1 MPYTPQQAQAIQ
13 TRDVSIALAA
23 GAGCGK
29 TFVLTQRFVT
39 ELLQQPSAET
49 LSGLMAITFTD
60 RAAREMRDR
69 IREAVRDQ
77 LLTCEDADQPAWQE
91 ILQNLETA
99 RVQTIHAFCGATLRT
114 HATELGLDPDFGML
128 DEPTAAA
135 MRNQVIQ
142 SELSRLLR
150 ERNADLQELIL
161 RYGLEGTMSRLQSLV
176 LQRFQLAEARQV
188 AADEAELE
196 AHWREYHQQVFLPE
210 RMRSL
215 SQESDAPLL
224 FSLLRENECTAPKM
238 SERRIVL
245 LGLLEELE
253 RTGTLSREQLED
265 LKDNAKIQGARENHW
280 PDPEVHHQV
289 KEACERLR
297 KEVGALIDVLTLD
310 EEAVRLAARYGMQAL
325 RITESVVAAYEQAKQ
340 DRAMLDFD
348 DLLLNLRDL
357 LQNRPAAKEQ
367 LQKSTKFLLLDEF
380 QDTDPVQSEIVR
392 AICGD
397 RLTSGGLFLVGDVKQ
412 SIYRFRRADPTVFRQ
427 LRSEIPQKGQL
438 SLTNNFRSQQGV
450 LDFVNFLFGPA
461 MGEEYD
467 ALEAFD
473 QTDYPP
479 AEKTEFL
486 FANDPELTK
495 PSAGEARVVEAEWIA
510 ARIEEL
516 LSDPTPRVR
525 KRDKATGEV
534 TLRRVEPGDITVL
547 FRAFSNL
554 GLYEDALR
562 KRHLD
567 YYVVAGRAFFA
578 QQEVFD
584 MVNLCRYLDD
594 DTDETALVGV
604 LRSPLFGWNDD
615 TIMQMGRHF
624 GEFSP
629 ALLSDEMPAGVT
641 KDQAS
646 AVKSARRVLREL
658 LGRRLSSGIGPLLR
672 FAVEQTAYDAAL
684 MTEFLGERKVAN
696 LRKLLD
702 MADDFDQ
709 VGFLGMSEFADR
721 LLESISEEAKEELA
735 ATHPESGNVVRLM
748 TVHQSKGLEFP
759 VVFVAD
765 VNRPSRNNTDTAV
778 LSPVLG
784 PLLGLPRGAET
795 EQKNPGMM
803 MHSHAE
809 GLEDQ
814 AESIRLFYV
823 ATTRAADLLILS
835 AYFDEETK
843 ASGSWMKLLQERFD
857 LQTGLP
863 HGDQLLGQT
872 QQAGIERDRIP
883 RIAVRSEIPQVAK
896 PKKVPRKL
904 KLADWDDV
912 LATTEPVA
920 PPAIA
925 LPLEPDRAYR
935 ERFSV
940 SELESVDSSF
950 HGSKVTSGST
960 ANEASAAVRLREAE
974 LLGNLLHAALEQFD
988 PELPPDNLSE
998 FIERLATG
1006 FSDYI
1011 APDLRETAVSRF
1023 RELLDS
1029 DFILELKTAGRL
1041 YRETEF
1047 LLRWSRPEI
1056 GRPAFIAGTV
1066 DCLLQDS
1073 EGAWHLIDYKTG
1085 NLPAEPSAV
1094 VDKFGLQMTL
1104 YAKAIEQLTG
1114 NPPRSIRIVQVN
1126 ENPRTVK
1133 IDLTA
1138 ERIRDFEAAIDQAIV
1153 FLRSNPVPDQPEQLS
1168 N

>member
-1 MPYTPQQAQAIQ
+1 MPYTPQQEQAIL

-39 ELLQQPSAET
+39 ELLQDPSSET

-69 IREAVRDQ
+69 IREAVREQ
-77 LLTCEDADQPAWQE
+77 LITCDDADQPAWQE

-99 RVQTIHAFCGATLRT
+99 RVQTIHAFCGATLRS

-135 MRNQVIQ
+135 LRNQTIQ
-142 SELSRLLR
+142 NELSRLLR
-150 ERNADLQELIL
+150 ERNPDLQELIL
-161 RYGLEGTMSRLQSLV
+161 RYGLEGTMARLQSLI
-176 LQRFQLAEARQV
+176 LQRFQLAEAKQI
-188 AADEAELE
+188 AADETELE
-196 AHWREYHQQVFLPE
+196 THWRRYHQEVFLPE

-215 SQESDAPLL
+215 SEESTAREL
-224 FSLLRENECTAPKM
+224 FALLRENECTAPKM

-245 LGLLEELE
+245 LNLLEELE
-253 RTGTLSREQLED
+253 RTGTLKGEQLED

-297 KEVGALIDVLTLD
+297 KEVGSLLEVMTLD
-310 EEAVRLAARYGMQAL
+310 DEAVRLSAHYGMQAL
-325 RITESVVAAYEQAKQ
+325 RITEAVVTAYEQAKQ
-340 DRAMLDFD
+340 ERAMLDFD

-357 LQNRPAAKEQ
+357 LQTRPAVREQ
-367 LQKSTKFLLLDEF
+367 LQKTTKFLLLDEF

-392 AICGD
+392 AICGE
-397 RLTSGGLFLVGDVKQ
+397 RLTQGGLFLVGDVKQ

-427 LRSEIPQKGQL
+427 LRSEIPTKGQL
-438 SLTNNFRSQQGV
+438 SLTKNFRSQQGV

-473 QTDYPP
+473 QTAYEP

-486 FANDPELTK
+486 FASDPELVN
-495 PSAGEARVVEAEWIA
+495 PSAAEARVIEAEWIA

-525 KRDKATGEV
+525 QRDKSTGE
-534 TLRRVEPGDITVL
+534 TRLRRVEPGDITVL

-578 QQEVFD
+578 QQEIFD
-584 MVNLCRYLDD
+584 IVNLCRYLDD
-594 DTDETALVGV
+594 DSDETALVGL
-604 LRSPLFGWNDD
+604 LRSPMFGWNDD
-615 TIMQMGRHF
+615 TIMQMSRHYDQ
-624 GEFSP
+624 FSA
-629 ALLSDEMPAGVT
+629 ALLADDFPPHVEAEQ
-641 KDQAS
+641 KS
-646 AVKSARRVLREL
+646 AVRSARRVLREL
-658 LGRRLSSGIGPLLR
+658 LSRRLRSGIGPLLR
-672 FAVEQTAYDAAL
+672 YAVEETAYDAAL
-684 MTEFLGERKVAN
+684 MTEFLGERKIAN

-702 MADDFDQ
+702 MADDFDRS
-709 VGFLGMSEFADR
+709 GFLGLSEFSDR
-721 LLESISEEAKEELA
+721 LLDSIAEEAKEELA

-759 VVFVAD
+759 IVIVAD
-765 VNRPSRNNTDTAV
+765 INRPSRNNSDTAV

-784 PLLGLPRGAET
+784 PLLGLPRGSET

-803 MHSHAE
+803 MHAAGESR
-809 GLEDQ
+809 EDQ

-872 QQAGIERDRIP
+872 QQPGIDRDRIP
-883 RIAVRSEIPQVAK
+883 RIAVRNEIPKASK
-896 PKKVPRKL
+896 PKQAPRRL
-904 KLADWDDV
+904 KLDV
-912 LATTEPVA
+912 WPELLAVTKPVA
-920 PPAIA
+920 PPQIA
-925 LPLEPDRAYR
+925 LPVEPDRSTR

-940 SELESVDSSF
+940 SELESVEALLYESTPAVSGKVSGDSP
-950 HGSKVTSGST
+950 G
-960 ANEASAAVRLREAE
+960 VRLRDAE
-974 LLGNLLHAALEQFD
+974 MLGHLLHAALEQFD
-988 PELPPDNLSE
+988 RKDPPTDISG
-998 FIERLATG
+998 FINRLATD

-1011 APDLRETAVSRF
+1011 SPELRETAAIRF
-1023 RELLDS
+1023 EQLLAS
-1029 DFILELKTAGRL
+1029 DFIVELQTAERV

-1047 LLRWSRPEI
+1047 LLRWNRPDI
-1056 GRPAFIAGTV
+1056 GRPALIAGTV
-1066 DCLLQDS
+1066 DCLLQDAA
-1073 EGAWHLIDYKTG
+1073 GLWHLIDYKTG
-1085 NLPAEPSAV
+1085 SLPENPADV
-1094 VDKFGLQMTL
+1094 TRKFGLQMTL
-1104 YAKAIEQLTG
+1104 YAEAITQLTG
-1114 NPPRSIRIVQVN
+1114 QPPQSIRIVQVN
-1126 ENPRTVK
+1126 ENPRTVT
-1133 IDLTA
+1133 IELTA
-1138 ERIRDFEAAIDQAIV
+1138 ERQREFHAAIDQAIV
-1153 FLRSNPVPDQPEQLS
+1153 YLRSNPAPATVDPLS
-1168 N
+1168 L